1 MNSNRK
7 TARILEDVKVNVK
20 IKLSLLWVTLMFFYI
35 YADILGFY
43 RPGFIEQI
51 IAGEIGEVGIPITL
65 VPWLGLITT
74 APPSVM
80 VFLSLTLKAKAN
92 RWANIIVGIVYLGVL
107 GGFFLM
113 GENPAWYIVYNIVE
127 GVLIALI
134 VWYAWK
140 WPKQEG

>member
-1 MNSNRK
+1 MNSNKK
-7 TARILEDVKVNVK
+7 TATILEDVKVNVK

-51 IAGEIGEVGIPITL
+51 IAGEIGEVGIPITQ

-92 RWANIIVGIVYLGVL
+92 RWANIIVGIVLLGVL

-113 GENPAWYIVYNIVE
+113 GGNPAWFIVYDIVE
-127 GVLIALI
+127 VVLLLLI
-134 VWYAWK
+134 VWFAWK

>member
-1 MNSNRK
+1 M
-7 TARILEDVKVNVK
+7 LEDVKINVK
-20 IKLSLLWVTLMFFYI
+20 IKLSALWVTLILFYI

-43 RPGFIEQI
+43 RPGLIEQI
-51 IAGEIGEVGIPITL
+51 IAGEIGEVGIQITQ

-74 APPSVM
+74 APPSLM

-92 RWANIIVGIVYLGVL
+92 RWANIIVGIVYLGVITV
-107 GGFFLM
+107 FFLM

-127 GVLIALI
+127 AVLLSLI
-134 VWYAWK
+134 VWCAWK